1 MKKLWVALLGVA
13 IVLCVYSVK
22 AQGGTIIVYS
32 CMEQFRNDRM
42 QAELEKQFPDKEVI
56 VMYVPTAKAA
66 AKISVEKEQTDAD
79 IIIDIETAYMEK
91 IKEQLAP
98 SAQYSKL
105 DYVDDAKTKDDRYVI
120 WNRQAGSI
128 IVNHSVLDKHDLPTP
143 HTYEDLL
150 DPSYQGLIAMPDPKS
165 SGTGYFFLKNL
176 VNVLGE
182 EEAFAYIDRL
192 ADNIKQFSESGS
204 GPVKLLVQG
213 EIAIGLGLTF
223 QGVSEYNEG
232 NDLEMLTPE
241 YGSPYSMTGA
251 ALIKGNENDEEVLE
265 VYQYLINEYLV
276 IDKEYDSPEQIL
288 KKQNNY
294 IENYP
299 KNIRYAD
306 MQGIEDLQEKERLLA
321 KWKY

>member
-1 MKKLWVALLGVA
+1 M
-13 IVLCVYSVK
+13 
-22 AQGGTIIVYS
+22 
-32 CMEQFRNDRM
+32 
-42 QAELEKQFPDKEVI
+42 
-56 VMYVPTAKAA
+56 
-66 AKISVEKEQTDAD
+66 
-79 IIIDIETAYMEK
+79 
-91 IKEQLAP
+91 
-98 SAQYSKL
+98 
-105 DYVDDAKTKDDRYVI
+105 
-120 WNRQAGSI
+120 
-128 IVNHSVLDKHDLPTP
+128 
-143 HTYEDLL
+143 
-150 DPSYQGLIAMPDPKS
+150 
-165 SGTGYFFLKNL
+165 KNL

-276 IDKEYDSPEQIL
+276 IDKEYDSR
-288 KKQNNY
+288 N
-294 IENYP
+294 
-299 KNIRYAD
+299 RS
-306 MQGIEDLQEKERLLA
+306 
-321 KWKY
+321 